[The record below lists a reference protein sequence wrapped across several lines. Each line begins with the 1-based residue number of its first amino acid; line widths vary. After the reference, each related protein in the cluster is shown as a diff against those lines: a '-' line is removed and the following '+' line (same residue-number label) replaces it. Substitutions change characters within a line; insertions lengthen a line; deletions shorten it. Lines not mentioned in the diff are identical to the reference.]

1 MKPEQIQVGRSYLL
15 TTRYVI
21 AKPVVRKV
29 ERIEDGQVITRNPLG
44 KEVAL
49 PLRVFADM
57 ARREVTT

>member
-15 TTRYVI
+15 TTLHVI

-29 ERIEDGQVITRNPLG
+29 ERIEDGQVITRNSLG